1 MCVCL
6 QVLVPKEQP
15 PGLRGVLSRRQLD
28 ECRAAWWQDSEPP
41 ITSRLQQQV
50 FDLVEQLPAETW
62 AKPPVPKHRSS
73 IFSIDIAAVRADGK
87 RLAIEVDGPQ
97 HFILPENR
105 LDGPTEC
112 RNRVLKAQGWTV
124 VSIPYFDFQ
133 ALPKDQP
140 EQQLEYLRQK
150 VQEA

>member
-1 MCVCL
+1 M
-6 QVLVPKEQP
+6 
-15 PGLRGVLSRRQLD
+15 LSRRQLD

-62 AKPPVPKHRSS
+62 AKPPVPEHRSS

-124 VSIPYFDFQ
+124 VSIPYFEFQ

-140 EQQLEYLRQK
+140 EQQLEYLRQR